1 MADPDTR
8 VTTTGNDIAR
18 TAIAALV
25 AGLGYALLGYLCVEI
40 PRAYNQVTPIW
51 LSNGFVVACLLAVDT
66 RRWSWMLAAALVGG
80 LLAGMHAGDSMA
92 INFVLTP
99 SNIFQVWACA
109 WAVRRVLGR
118 EIDLGRPRDMITFVG
133 LAGFLVPTVTGA
145 ASSLY
150 HTATRGGDV
159 WSNMAV
165 WVLGDILGVLT
176 LTPCLLVLSQARAYL
191 RERPASRDGVL
202 AILLLLVATG
212 WVFFQARYPILF
224 LIPPMMLL
232 VAWRQEVI
240 GGVVGA
246 ALVAVIAVL
255 ATMSGHG
262 PIQLIKGAS
271 EQSLVLQLFLAVSIF
286 VSLPVAAFQRQRR
299 HILDEMARAS
309 EAVTRSEARYRLL
322 TENALDLIVHSGL
335 DGRVTYISPAV
346 LALLGQTAEEVVG
359 TRAIKL
365 VHPDYYEKV
374 MEISRAQ
381 ITGGVEGTP
390 DRIEYEAFR
399 KDGTLIWLESRPTLA
414 RDPVSGEKIGIT
426 DIVRDITARKKMEQA
441 LRETQAR
448 AEAAAAAKGEFL
460 ANMSHELRTPLTAV
474 IGFASLVE
482 DQPEL
487 SSETRRHI
495 ARILDGGRSLLAT
508 IDDIL
513 DFSRLDAGQ
522 LELRPRR
529 VAVAE
534 LAREVLDIFA
544 RSAEVKGLTLK
555 GEGLEAAP
563 DGLWLDPERLRHVLV
578 NLVGNAIKFTEAGG
592 VVLRLTHDAAGQR
605 LNFEVSDTGQGIAAE
620 DIPLLFMRFS
630 QVDVSIS
637 RQHGGAGLGLAICKG
652 LVELMG
658 GQISVESQL
667 GQGTRFL
674 FDVPAT
680 IDTTPLAEDH
690 PELASLPPGCRVL
703 VVDDNAANRELVRTV
718 LEAFDA
724 EVSEA
729 VDGEEGVIAAEAEIF
744 DVILM
749 DLRMPRLDGA
759 QAAER
764 IRAGQGPSAGAP
776 IIAFSA
782 DVRAGT
788 PAAVFDGAVPKPMT
802 VASLVGAIA
811 AVLAA

>member
-1 MADPDTR
+1 MADQDPR
-8 VTTTGNDIAR
+8 ARIIGNDIAR
-18 TAIAALV
+18 TAVASLV
-25 AGLGYALLGYLCVEI
+25 AGLGFALLAYLCVEV

-51 LSNGFVVACLLAVDT
+51 LSNGFAVACLLIVDT
-66 RRWSWMLAAALVGG
+66 RRWPWMLAATLVGG
-80 LLAGMHAGDSMA
+80 LLAGLHAGDSVA
-92 INFVLTP
+92 INFILTP

-118 EIDLGRPRDMITFVG
+118 DIDLGEPRDMMAFVG
-133 LAGFLVPTVTGA
+133 LAGFLVPAVTGA

-150 HTATRGGDV
+150 HTATRGGDL
-159 WSNMAV
+159 WGNLAV

-176 LTPCLLVLSQARAYL
+176 LTPCLLVLSRARDYL
-191 RERPASRDGVL
+191 RERPLSRDGVL
-202 AILLLLVATG
+202 TLLVLVLATAG
-212 WVFFQARYPILF
+212 VFLQGRYPILF
-224 LIPPMMLL
+224 LVPPLMLL

-240 GGVVGA
+240 GGALGA
-246 ALVAVIAVL
+246 TLVAAIAVL
-255 ATMSGHG
+255 LTMSGHG
-262 PIQLIKGAS
+262 PLHLIEGAA
-271 EQSLVLQLFLAVSIF
+271 EQSLVLQVFLAVSIF

-322 TENALDLIVHSGL
+322 TENALDLIVHGGL

-346 LALLGQTAEEVVG
+346 LALLGQTADEVVG

-365 VHPDYYEKV
+365 VHPDYYDQV

-381 ITGGVEGTP
+381 ITGDVESTP
-390 DRIEYEAFR
+390 DRIEYQAFR
-399 KDGTLIWLESRPTLA
+399 KDGSLIWLESRPTLA

-426 DIVRDITARKKMEQA
+426 DIVRDITVRKKMEEA
-441 LRETQAR
+441 LRETQAK

-529 VAVAE
+529 VAVGE

-544 RSAEVKGLTLK
+544 RSAEVKGLTLTA
-555 GEGLEAAP
+555 EGLDAAP
-563 DGLWLDPERLRHVLV
+563 DNLWLDPERLRHVLV

-592 VVLRLTHDAAGQR
+592 VVLRLNHDAARQR
-605 LNFEVSDTGQGIAAE
+605 LNFEVRDTGQGIAAE
-620 DIPLLFMRFS
+620 DVPLLFMRFS

-637 RQHGGAGLGLAICKG
+637 RPHGGTGMGLAISKG

-667 GQGTRFL
+667 GQGTRFV
-674 FDVPAT
+674 FDLSAP
-680 IDTTPLAEDH
+680 IDAETPDEDQ
-690 PELASLPPGCRVL
+690 PELADLPPGCRVL

-759 QAAER
+759 QAAQR
-764 IRAGQGPSAGAP
+764 IRAGQGPSARAP

-782 DVRAGT
+782 DVRAGV

-802 VASLVGAIA
+802 VASLVNAIA
-811 AVLAA
+811 AALAA